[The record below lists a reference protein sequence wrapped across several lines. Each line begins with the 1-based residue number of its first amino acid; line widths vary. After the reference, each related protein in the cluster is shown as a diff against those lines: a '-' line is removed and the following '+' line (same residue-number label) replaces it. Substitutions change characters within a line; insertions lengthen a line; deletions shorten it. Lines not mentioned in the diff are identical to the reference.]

1 MGVEEEEVE
10 DWGELVFSSLVL
22 APGQS
27 TDGCTRHMM
36 GGM

>member
-1 MGVEEEEVE
+1 MGVEEEEEEEE

-27 TDGCTRHMM
+27 TDGCT
-36 GGM
+36 